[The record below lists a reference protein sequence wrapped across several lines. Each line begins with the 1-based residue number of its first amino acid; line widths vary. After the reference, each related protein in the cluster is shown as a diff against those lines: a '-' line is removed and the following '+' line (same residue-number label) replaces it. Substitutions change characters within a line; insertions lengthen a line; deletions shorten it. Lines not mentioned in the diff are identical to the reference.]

1 MKHFLYGLDVDFIM
15 LGLGSKKIHFTLLR
29 KKLIENEKTQ
39 GKSLLMG
46 SGEKKWHGLAW
57 FYLWETFTY
66 KYNLE
71 GFFAVS
77 KEKVK
82 DEGDQINY

>member
-1 MKHFLYGLDVDFIM
+1 LKHFLYGLDVDLIM

-46 SGEKKWHGLAW
+46 SGEKKWHGL
-57 FYLWETFTY
+57 
-66 KYNLE
+66 
-71 GFFAVS
+71 G
-77 KEKVK
+77 
-82 DEGDQINY
+82 